1 MLLTLSTHRRRE
13 PPGLV
18 ELLEACHQRIRH
30 FIGLCKEVARR
41 GDVPGAAVAQACADA
56 ARYFREALPLHV
68 ADEDDS
74 IFPRLFGLSAAV
86 DDAIATLRVE
96 HAQQEEQ
103 VALLLRALEQV
114 RRQPL
119 DERSRGQLSAI
130 AVPLEAELEKHLL
143 LEEST
148 IFPAIRDL
156 LSNEV
161 HRSIVEELRARRGS
175 SARAIANT
183 EAKHE

>member
-1 MLLTLSTHRRRE
+1 MLLTLSPHRRRE
-13 PPGLV
+13 PRGLV

-30 FIGLCKEVARR
+30 FICLCKEVARR
-41 GDVPGAAVAQACADA
+41 GDVPAAETAQACADA

-68 ADEDDS
+68 ADEDES
-74 IFPRLFGLSAAV
+74 VFPRLLGSSAVV
-86 DDAIATLRVE
+86 DGALATLRME
-96 HAQQEEQ
+96 QQETR

-130 AVPLEAELEKHLL
+130 AVPLEADLEEHLL

-148 IFPAIRDL
+148 IFPVIHDL

-161 HRSIVEELRARRGS
+161 QRSIVDELRARRSS
-175 SARAIANT
+175 SARAIVNT
-183 EAKHE
+183 EAKP

>member
-1 MLLTLSTHRRRE
+1 MLLTLSAHRRRE

-30 FIGLCKEVARR
+30 FIGLCNEVARR
-41 GDVPGAAVAQACADA
+41 GDVPTAETAQACADA

-68 ADEDDS
+68 ADEDES
-74 IFPRLFGLSAAV
+74 IFPRLLGSSAAV
-86 DDAIATLRVE
+86 DDALATLRME

-103 VALLLRALEQV
+103 VALLLRALEHV

-119 DERSRGQLSAI
+119 DERARSQLSAI
-130 AVPLEAELEKHLL
+130 AVPLEAELEEHLL

-148 IFPAIRDL
+148 IFPVIRDF
-156 LSNEV
+156 LSKEAQ
-161 HRSIVEELRARRGS
+161 RSIVDELRARRSS
-175 SARAIANT
+175 SAFAIANM
-183 EAKHE
+183 EAKS